1 MSENIKGNR
10 TITGAYGELW
20 LDNEKVLELK
30 SVEAKITAERKMY
43 SWGFLLTVK

>member
-20 LDNEKVLELK
+20 LDNEKVLEL
-30 SVEAKITAERKMY
+30 S
-43 SWGFLLTVK
+43 F